1 MKEKFLKENSLIAE
15 KDGGHLSIADI
26 ESYSQMASSIGIS
39 LSKMNTTS
47 IDTTYSQKWNKLNTQ
62 KRLSSSRWLLRLSC
76 KFYSET
82 LVNFVYLFS
91 MVYSYKS
98 IGASWFALC
107 KIRILY
113 LGDEHNMDFMKQR
126 F

>member
-47 IDTTYSQKWNKLNTQ
+47 IDTTYSQKWNKSNTQ

-98 IGASWFALC
+98 IGASWFAFC